1 MGFPFSAGTLYK
13 IMKMK
18 STKFLLG
25 VALSVAF
32 VACVPKKKFTEL
44 TEKKQKADQE
54 IEQLRNLNE
63 KTEANNKECTTNL
76 NTAKKEIAKLSQDT
90 TKYGKENR
98 NLRDQVDNLST
109 LNDTLSQKMNTLLIA
124 SSKENKLLLEEL
136 RRKEAALKVK
146 ENEVKEKENA
156 IAERE
161 SKLQDLQRM
170 MAAKDSAAQALR
182 AKLTKALE
190 AFKNKGLT
198 VTERDGKVYVSME
211 AKLLFASGST
221 AVDAKGREA
230 LLEIAQALQDENEV
244 EIIVEGHTDT
254 DKLNSSAIPRDNWEL
269 SVLRATEVVKI
280 MSENSTVKP
289 EILSAAGRSEY
300 HPIDANDKSKNRR
313 IEIIIQPSMKEIY
326 QWIEKN

>member
-1 MGFPFSAGTLYK
+1 
-13 IMKMK
+13 MKMK

-25 VALSVAF
+25 IALSMAF

-44 TEKKQKADQE
+44 TDKKQKADQE

-63 KTEANNKECTTNL
+63 ELDANNKECTTNL
-76 NTAKKEIAKLSQDT
+76 STAKKENSKLSQDT

-98 NLRDQVDNLST
+98 YLRDQVDNLTT
-109 LNDTLSQKMNTLLIA
+109 LNDTLTQKMNTLLVA

-136 RRKEAALKVK
+136 RRKENALKVK
-146 ENEVKEKENA
+146 EAEVKEKEVA

-161 SKLQDLQRM
+161 AKLQDLQRM

-221 AVDAKGREA
+221 AVDSKGREA

-300 HPIDANDKSKNRR
+300 HPVDANDKSKNRR

>member
-1 MGFPFSAGTLYK
+1 
-13 IMKMK
+13 MKMK

-25 VALSVAF
+25 IALSMAF

-44 TEKKQKADQE
+44 TDKKQKADQE

-63 KTEANNKECTTNL
+63 KLDANNKECTTNL
-76 NTAKKEIAKLSQDT
+76 STAKKENSKLSQDT

-98 NLRDQVDNLST
+98 YLRDQVDNLTT
-109 LNDTLSQKMNTLLIA
+109 LNDTLTQKMNTLLVA

-136 RRKEAALKVK
+136 RRKENALKVK
-146 ENEVKEKENA
+146 EAEVKEKEVA

-161 SKLQDLQRM
+161 AKLQDLQRM

-221 AVDAKGREA
+221 AVDSKGREA

-300 HPIDANDKSKNRR
+300 HPVDANDKSKNRR

>member
-1 MGFPFSAGTLYK
+1 
-13 IMKMK
+13 MK

-25 VALSVAF
+25 IALSMAF

-44 TEKKQKADQE
+44 TDKKQKADQE

-63 KTEANNKECTTNL
+63 KLDANNKECTTNL
-76 NTAKKEIAKLSQDT
+76 STAKKENTKLSQDT

-98 NLRDQVDNLST
+98 YLRDQVDNLTT
-109 LNDTLSQKMNTLLIA
+109 LNDTLSQKMNTLLVA

-146 ENEVKEKENA
+146 EAEVKEKESA

-161 SKLQDLQRM
+161 AKLQDLQHM

-221 AVDAKGREA
+221 AVDSKGKEA

-289 EILSAAGRSEY
+289 EILSAAGRSEF
-300 HPIDANDKSKNRR
+300 HPVDANDKSKNRR

>member
-1 MGFPFSAGTLYK
+1 M
-13 IMKMK
+13 
-18 STKFLLG
+18 
-25 VALSVAF
+25 
-32 VACVPKKKFTEL
+32 
-44 TEKKQKADQE
+44 
-54 IEQLRNLNE
+54 
-63 KTEANNKECTTNL
+63 
-76 NTAKKEIAKLSQDT
+76 SQDT

-98 NLRDQVDNLST
+98 YLRDQVDNLTT
-109 LNDTLSQKMNTLLIA
+109 LNDTLTQKMNTLLVA

-136 RRKEAALKVK
+136 RRKENALKVK
-146 ENEVKEKENA
+146 EAEVKEKEVA

-161 SKLQDLQRM
+161 AKLQDLQRM

-221 AVDAKGREA
+221 AVDSKGREA

-300 HPIDANDKSKNRR
+300 HPVDANDKSKNRR

>member
-1 MGFPFSAGTLYK
+1 
-13 IMKMK
+13 MKMK

-25 VALSVAF
+25 IALSMAF

-44 TEKKQKADQE
+44 TDKKQKADQE

-63 KTEANNKECTTNL
+63 KLDANNKECTTNL
-76 NTAKKEIAKLSQDT
+76 STAKKENSKLSQDT

-98 NLRDQVDNLST
+98 YLRDQVDNLTT
-109 LNDTLSQKMNTLLIA
+109 LNDTLTQKMNTLLVA

-136 RRKEAALKVK
+136 RRKENALKVK
-146 ENEVKEKENA
+146 EAEVKEKEVA

-161 SKLQDLQRM
+161 AKLQDLQRM

-221 AVDAKGREA
+221 AVDSKGREA

-254 DKLNSSAIPRDNWEL
+254 DKLNSSVIPRDNWEL

-300 HPIDANDKSKNRR
+300 HPVDANDKSKNRR

>member
-1 MGFPFSAGTLYK
+1 M
-13 IMKMK
+13 
-18 STKFLLG
+18 
-25 VALSVAF
+25 AF

-44 TEKKQKADQE
+44 TDKKQKADQE

-63 KTEANNKECTTNL
+63 KLDANNKECTTNL
-76 NTAKKEIAKLSQDT
+76 STAKKENSKLSQDT

-98 NLRDQVDNLST
+98 YLRDQVDNLTT
-109 LNDTLSQKMNTLLIA
+109 LNDTLSQKMNTLLVA

-146 ENEVKEKENA
+146 EAEVKEKESA

-161 SKLQDLQRM
+161 AKLQDLQHM

-221 AVDAKGREA
+221 AVDTKGKEA

-289 EILSAAGRSEY
+289 EILSAAGRSEF
-300 HPIDANDKSKNRR
+300 HPVDANDKSKNRR

>member
-1 MGFPFSAGTLYK
+1 
-13 IMKMK
+13 MKMK
-18 STKFLLG
+18 SAKYWLG
-25 VALSVAF
+25 LGMALAF

-44 TEKKQKADQE
+44 TDKKQKADQE

-63 KTEANNKECTTNL
+63 KLDANNKECTTGL
-76 NTAKKEIAKLSQDT
+76 STAKKENTKLAQDT
-90 TKYGKENR
+90 AKYGKENR

-109 LNDTLSQKMNTLLIA
+109 LNDTLTQKMNTLLVA
-124 SSKENKLLLEEL
+124 SSKENKLLLDEL
-136 RRKEAALKVK
+136 KRKESALKVK
-146 ENEVKEKENA
+146 EAEVKEKENA

-161 SKLQDLQRM
+161 AKLQDLQRI

-182 AKLTKALE
+182 AKLSKALE
-190 AFKNKGLT
+190 AFRNKGLT
-198 VTERDGKVYVSME
+198 VTEKDGKVYISME

-230 LLEIAQALQDENEV
+230 ILEIAQALQDENEV

-254 DKLNSSAIPRDNWEL
+254 DRINSSSIPRDNWEL

-289 EILSAAGRSEY
+289 EILSAAGRSEF
-300 HPIDANDKSKNRR
+300 HPVDANDKSKNRR

>member
-1 MGFPFSAGTLYK
+1 
-13 IMKMK
+13 MK

-25 VALSVAF
+25 IALSMAF

-44 TEKKQKADQE
+44 TDKKQKADQE

-63 KTEANNKECTTNL
+63 KLDANNKECTTNL
-76 NTAKKEIAKLSQDT
+76 STAKKENSKLSQDT

-98 NLRDQVDNLST
+98 YLRDQVDNLTT
-109 LNDTLSQKMNTLLIA
+109 LNDTLSQKMNTLLVA

-136 RRKEAALKVK
+136 RRKENALKVK
-146 ENEVKEKENA
+146 EAEVKEKESA

-161 SKLQDLQRM
+161 AKLQDLQHM

-221 AVDAKGREA
+221 AVDSKGKEA

-289 EILSAAGRSEY
+289 EILSAAGRSEF
-300 HPIDANDKSKNRR
+300 HPVDANDKSKNRR

>member
-1 MGFPFSAGTLYK
+1 
-13 IMKMK
+13 MK

-25 VALSVAF
+25 IALSMAF

-44 TEKKQKADQE
+44 TDKKQKADQE

-63 KTEANNKECTTNL
+63 KLDANNKECTTNL
-76 NTAKKEIAKLSQDT
+76 STAKKENTKLSQDT

-98 NLRDQVDNLST
+98 YLRDQVDNLTT
-109 LNDTLSQKMNTLLIA
+109 LNDTLSQKMNTLLVA

-146 ENEVKEKENA
+146 EAEVKEKESA

-161 SKLQDLQRM
+161 AKLQDLQHM

-221 AVDAKGREA
+221 AVDTKGKEA

-289 EILSAAGRSEY
+289 EILSAAGRSEF
-300 HPIDANDKSKNRR
+300 HPVDANDKSKNRR

>member
-1 MGFPFSAGTLYK
+1 
-13 IMKMK
+13 MK

-25 VALSVAF
+25 IALSMAF

-44 TEKKQKADQE
+44 TDKKQKADQE

-63 KTEANNKECTTNL
+63 KLDANNKECTTNL
-76 NTAKKEIAKLSQDT
+76 STAKKENSKLSQDT

-98 NLRDQVDNLST
+98 YLRDQVDNLTT
-109 LNDTLSQKMNTLLIA
+109 LNDTLTQKMNTLLVA

-136 RRKEAALKVK
+136 RRKENALKVK
-146 ENEVKEKENA
+146 EAEVKEKEVA

-161 SKLQDLQRM
+161 AKLQDLQRM

-221 AVDAKGREA
+221 AVDSKGREA

-254 DKLNSSAIPRDNWEL
+254 DKLNSSVIPRDNWEL

-300 HPIDANDKSKNRR
+300 HPVDANDKSKNRR

>member
-1 MGFPFSAGTLYK
+1 
-13 IMKMK
+13 MKMK

-25 VALSVAF
+25 IALSMAF

-44 TEKKQKADQE
+44 TDKKQKADQE

-63 KTEANNKECTTNL
+63 KLDANNKECTTNL
-76 NTAKKEIAKLSQDT
+76 NTAKKENSKLSQDT

-98 NLRDQVDNLST
+98 YLRDQVDNLTT
-109 LNDTLSQKMNTLLIA
+109 LNDTLTQKMNTLLVA
-124 SSKENKLLLEEL
+124 SSKENKLLLDEL
-136 RRKEAALKVK
+136 RRKENALKVK
-146 ENEVKEKENA
+146 EAEVKEKEVA

-161 SKLQDLQRM
+161 AKLQDLQRM

-221 AVDAKGREA
+221 AVDSKGREA

-300 HPIDANDKSKNRR
+300 HPVDANDKSKNRR

>member
-1 MGFPFSAGTLYK
+1 M
-13 IMKMK
+13 
-18 STKFLLG
+18 
-25 VALSVAF
+25 AF

-44 TEKKQKADQE
+44 TDKKQKADQE

-63 KTEANNKECTTNL
+63 KLDANNKECTTNL
-76 NTAKKEIAKLSQDT
+76 STAKKENSKLSQDT

-98 NLRDQVDNLST
+98 YLRDQVDNLTT
-109 LNDTLSQKMNTLLIA
+109 LNDTLTQKMNTLLVA

-136 RRKEAALKVK
+136 RRKENALKVK
-146 ENEVKEKENA
+146 EAEVKEKEVA

-161 SKLQDLQRM
+161 AKLQDLQRM

-221 AVDAKGREA
+221 AVDSKGREA

-254 DKLNSSAIPRDNWEL
+254 DKLNSSVIPRDNWEL

-300 HPIDANDKSKNRR
+300 HPVDANDKSKNRR

>member
-1 MGFPFSAGTLYK
+1 
-13 IMKMK
+13 MKMK

-25 VALSVAF
+25 IALSMAF

-44 TEKKQKADQE
+44 TDKKQKADQE

-63 KTEANNKECTTNL
+63 KLDANNKECTTNL
-76 NTAKKEIAKLSQDT
+76 STAKKENSKLSQDT

-98 NLRDQVDNLST
+98 YLRDQVDNLTT
-109 LNDTLSQKMNTLLIA
+109 LNDTLTQKMNTLLVA

-136 RRKEAALKVK
+136 RRKENALKVK
-146 ENEVKEKENA
+146 EAEVKEKEVA

-161 SKLQDLQRM
+161 AKLQDLQRM

-221 AVDAKGREA
+221 AVDSKGKEA

-300 HPIDANDKSKNRR
+300 HPVDANDKSKNRR

>member
-1 MGFPFSAGTLYK
+1 
-13 IMKMK
+13 MKMK

-25 VALSVAF
+25 IALSMAF

-44 TEKKQKADQE
+44 TDKKQKADQE

-63 KTEANNKECTTNL
+63 KLDANNKECTTNL
-76 NTAKKEIAKLSQDT
+76 STAKKENSKLSQDT

-98 NLRDQVDNLST
+98 YLRDQVDNLTT
-109 LNDTLSQKMNTLLIA
+109 LNDTLTQKMNTLLVA

-136 RRKEAALKVK
+136 RRKENALKVK
-146 ENEVKEKENA
+146 EAEVKEKEVA

-161 SKLQDLQRM
+161 VKLQDLQRM

-221 AVDAKGREA
+221 AVDSKGREA

-254 DKLNSSAIPRDNWEL
+254 DKLNSSVIPRDNWEL

-300 HPIDANDKSKNRR
+300 HPVDANDKSKNRR

>member
-1 MGFPFSAGTLYK
+1 
-13 IMKMK
+13 MK

-25 VALSVAF
+25 IALSMAF

-44 TEKKQKADQE
+44 TDKKQKADQE

-63 KTEANNKECTTNL
+63 KLDANNKECTTNL
-76 NTAKKEIAKLSQDT
+76 STAKKENTKLSQDT

-98 NLRDQVDNLST
+98 YLRDQVDNLTT
-109 LNDTLSQKMNTLLIA
+109 LNDTLTQKMNTLLVA

-146 ENEVKEKENA
+146 EAEVKEKESA

-161 SKLQDLQRM
+161 AKLQDLQRM

-221 AVDAKGREA
+221 AVDNKGREA

-289 EILSAAGRSEY
+289 EILSAAGRSEF
-300 HPIDANDKSKNRR
+300 HPVDANDKSKNRR

>member
-1 MGFPFSAGTLYK
+1 
-13 IMKMK
+13 MKMK
-18 STKFLLG
+18 SAKYWLG
-25 VALSVAF
+25 LGMALAF

-44 TEKKQKADQE
+44 TDKKQKADQE

-63 KTEANNKECTTNL
+63 KLDANNKECTTGL
-76 NTAKKEIAKLSQDT
+76 STAKKENTKLAQDT
-90 TKYGKENR
+90 AKYGKENR

-109 LNDTLSQKMNTLLIA
+109 LNDTLTQKMNTLLVA

-136 RRKEAALKVK
+136 KRKESALKVK
-146 ENEVKEKENA
+146 EAEVKEKENA

-161 SKLQDLQRM
+161 AKLQDLQRM

-182 AKLTKALE
+182 AKLSKALE
-190 AFKNKGLT
+190 AFRNKGLT
-198 VTERDGKVYVSME
+198 VTEKDGKVYISME

-230 LLEIAQALQDENEV
+230 ILEIAQALQDENEV

-254 DKLNSSAIPRDNWEL
+254 DRINSSSIPRDNWEL

-289 EILSAAGRSEY
+289 EILSAAGRSEF
-300 HPIDANDKSKNRR
+300 HPVDANDKSKNRR

>member
-1 MGFPFSAGTLYK
+1 
-13 IMKMK
+13 MK
-18 STKFLLG
+18 SAKYWLG
-25 VALSVAF
+25 LGMALAF

-44 TEKKQKADQE
+44 TDKKQKADQE

-63 KTEANNKECTTNL
+63 KLDANNKECTTGL
-76 NTAKKEIAKLSQDT
+76 STAKKENTKLAQDT
-90 TKYGKENR
+90 AKYGKENR

-109 LNDTLSQKMNTLLIA
+109 LNDTLTQKMNTLLVA
-124 SSKENKLLLEEL
+124 SSKENKLLLDEL
-136 RRKEAALKVK
+136 KRKESALKVK
-146 ENEVKEKENA
+146 EAEVKEKENA

-161 SKLQDLQRM
+161 AKLQDLQRI

-182 AKLTKALE
+182 AKLSKALE
-190 AFKNKGLT
+190 AFRNKGLT
-198 VTERDGKVYVSME
+198 VTEKDGKVYISME

-230 LLEIAQALQDENEV
+230 ILEIAQALQDENEV

-254 DKLNSSAIPRDNWEL
+254 DRINSSSIPRDNWEL

-289 EILSAAGRSEY
+289 EILSAAGRSEF
-300 HPIDANDKSKNRR
+300 HPVDANDKSKNRR

>member
-1 MGFPFSAGTLYK
+1 
-13 IMKMK
+13 MKMK

-44 TEKKQKADQE
+44 TDKKQKADQE

-109 LNDTLSQKMNTLLIA
+109 LNDTLSQKMNTLLVA

-161 SKLQDLQRM
+161 AKLQDLQRM

-221 AVDAKGREA
+221 AVDTKGREA
-230 LLEIAQALQDENEV
+230 LLEISQALQDENEV

-300 HPIDANDKSKNRR
+300 HPVDANDKSKNRR

>member
-1 MGFPFSAGTLYK
+1 
-13 IMKMK
+13 MKMK
-18 STKFLLG
+18 STKILLG
-25 VALSVAF
+25 IALSMAF

-44 TEKKQKADQE
+44 TDKKQKADQE

-63 KTEANNKECTTNL
+63 KLDANNKECTTNL
-76 NTAKKEIAKLSQDT
+76 NTAKKENGKLSQDT

-98 NLRDQVDNLST
+98 YLRDQVDNLTT
-109 LNDTLSQKMNTLLIA
+109 LNDTLTQKMNTLLVA

-136 RRKEAALKVK
+136 RRKENALKVK
-146 ENEVKEKENA
+146 EAEVKEKEGA

-161 SKLQDLQRM
+161 AKLQDLQRM

-221 AVDAKGREA
+221 AVDSKGKEA

-313 IEIIIQPSMKEIY
+313 IEIIIQPSMREIY

>member
-1 MGFPFSAGTLYK
+1 
-13 IMKMK
+13 MK

-25 VALSVAF
+25 IALSMAF

-44 TEKKQKADQE
+44 TDKKQKADQE

-63 KTEANNKECTTNL
+63 KLDANNKECTTNL
-76 NTAKKEIAKLSQDT
+76 STAKKENSKLSQDT

-98 NLRDQVDNLST
+98 YLRDQVDNLTT
-109 LNDTLSQKMNTLLIA
+109 LNDTLSQKMNTLLVA

-136 RRKEAALKVK
+136 RRKENALKVK
-146 ENEVKEKENA
+146 EAEVKEKESA

-161 SKLQDLQRM
+161 AKLQDLQHM

-221 AVDAKGREA
+221 AVDTKGKEA

-289 EILSAAGRSEY
+289 EILSAAGRSEF
-300 HPIDANDKSKNRR
+300 HPVDANDKSKNRR

>member
-1 MGFPFSAGTLYK
+1 
-13 IMKMK
+13 MK

-25 VALSVAF
+25 IALSMAF

-44 TEKKQKADQE
+44 TDKKQKADQE

-63 KTEANNKECTTNL
+63 KLDANNKECTTNL
-76 NTAKKEIAKLSQDT
+76 STAKKENSKLSQDT

-98 NLRDQVDNLST
+98 YLRDQVDNLTT
-109 LNDTLSQKMNTLLIA
+109 LNDTLSQKMNTLLVA

-146 ENEVKEKENA
+146 EAEVKEKESA

-161 SKLQDLQRM
+161 AKLQDLQRM

-221 AVDAKGREA
+221 AVDNKGREA

-289 EILSAAGRSEY
+289 EILSAAGRSEF
-300 HPIDANDKSKNRR
+300 HPVDANDKSKNRR

>member
-1 MGFPFSAGTLYK
+1 M
-13 IMKMK
+13 
-18 STKFLLG
+18 
-25 VALSVAF
+25 AF

-44 TEKKQKADQE
+44 TDKKQKADQE

-63 KTEANNKECTTNL
+63 KLDANNKECTTNL
-76 NTAKKEIAKLSQDT
+76 STAKKENSKLSQDT

-98 NLRDQVDNLST
+98 YLRDQVDNLTT
-109 LNDTLSQKMNTLLIA
+109 LNDTLTQKMNTLLVA

-136 RRKEAALKVK
+136 RRKENALKVK
-146 ENEVKEKENA
+146 EAEVKEKEVA

-161 SKLQDLQRM
+161 AKLQDLQRM

-221 AVDAKGREA
+221 AVDSKGREA

-300 HPIDANDKSKNRR
+300 HPVDANDKSKNRR

>member
-1 MGFPFSAGTLYK
+1 
-13 IMKMK
+13 MK

-25 VALSVAF
+25 IALSMAF

-44 TEKKQKADQE
+44 TDKKQKADQE

-63 KTEANNKECTTNL
+63 KLDANNKECTTNL
-76 NTAKKEIAKLSQDT
+76 STAKKENSKLSQDT

-98 NLRDQVDNLST
+98 YLRDQVDNLTT
-109 LNDTLSQKMNTLLIA
+109 LNDTLSQKMNTLLVA

-146 ENEVKEKENA
+146 EAEVKEKESA

-161 SKLQDLQRM
+161 AKLQDLQHM

-221 AVDAKGREA
+221 AVDTKGKEA

-289 EILSAAGRSEY
+289 EILSAAGRSEF
-300 HPIDANDKSKNRR
+300 HPVDANDKSKNRR